1 METVPEHKEE
11 LIFSE
16 IALAE
21 DGTWKNFVSV

>member
-16 IALAE
+16 ISLVE
-21 DGTWKNFVSV
+21 DETWKNFVSV